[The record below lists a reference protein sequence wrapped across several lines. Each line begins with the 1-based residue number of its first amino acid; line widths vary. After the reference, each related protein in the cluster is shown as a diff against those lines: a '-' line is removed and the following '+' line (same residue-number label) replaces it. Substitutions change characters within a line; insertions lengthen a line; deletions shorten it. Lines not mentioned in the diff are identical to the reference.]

1 MHDNSARANTQANHS
16 PWHAHKCLTNNADC
30 ACHRER
36 VGEDFERTEGR
47 RESNRLPCGPD
58 RAHPR
63 HTQNRREPRVVCG
76 KQKWKR
82 PTEKGWALNSG
93 GSGRNRTTDTRI
105 FNPLLY
111 QLSYRANKSCI
122 VARNFALFEQEHIFL
137 QKTACCS
144 RADAALPSGPIP
156 TPYIASRSAAPL
168 TCRMACAR
176 SSRGST
182 PARRSTLPHQPKPYG
197 TAAF

>member
-1 MHDNSARANTQANHS
+1 MTLGLASPPCGLMHDNSARANTQANHS
-16 PWHAHKCLTNNADC
+16 RWHAHKCLTNNADC

-93 GSGRNRTTDTRI
+93 GGLYHSVELSSITPAGWCGSTRSHAASA
-105 FNPLLY
+105 P
-111 QLSYRANKSCI
+111 
-122 VARNFALFEQEHIFL
+122 FASLPRSQEAKRCSH
-137 QKTACCS
+137 CCS
-144 RADAALPSGPIP
+144 KTSDNRWSASAPVFVSASVPVGVKLP
-156 TPYIASRSAAPL
+156 
-168 TCRMACAR
+168 
-176 SSRGST
+176 
-182 PARRSTLPHQPKPYG
+182 
-197 TAAF
+197 

>member
-1 MHDNSARANTQANHS
+1 MFLPGHRSLVA
-16 PWHAHKCLTNNADC
+16 HAEC
-30 ACHRER
+30 AGIPRVMREAQMKTPNR
-36 VGEDFERTEGR
+36 EQLGAEFWWLGA
-47 RESNRLPCGPD
+47 ESN
-58 RAHPR
+58 HR
-63 HTQNRREPRVVCG
+63 HADFQSAAL
-76 KQKWKR
+76 
-82 PTEKGWALNSG
+82 PTELPSQQVVHCSK
-93 GSGRNRTTDTRI
+93 D
-105 FNPLLY
+105 
-111 QLSYRANKSCI
+111 
-122 VARNFALFEQEHIFL
+122 FALFAQEHIFL